1 MGGRVAALCAIVLA
15 GCRINFD
22 EAPLDAPGDTAVPDG
37 DRPAVVGCPA
47 FALFCDDF
55 ELGDL
60 SRWSDTLLQGS
71 ATAIV
76 SGTRVHGGSF
86 ALETRVDPA
95 AMDGGNALA
104 AVMLAPQSTR
114 ALAVRQWINL
124 GVELRNFNIV
134 VELRNTATNEYVAV
148 GGNNSANWVAT
159 EDPGTGAVDHQ
170 TGVATPGLDVWT
182 CVELVYVFTPPSMP
196 RLELYV
202 NDMMVLDDASVY
214 TTPEVDE
221 VRIGIARADLT
232 GFSLFTDDVVIADQR
247 IGCQ

>member
-1 MGGRVAALCAIVLA
+1 MGGRIAVCAIVLA

-22 EAPLDAPGDTAVPDG
+22 AAPLDARDDAETTDG
-37 DRPAVVGCPA
+37 DGPAVADCPS

-55 ELGDL
+55 EGGDL
-60 SRWSDTLLQGS
+60 SRWSRTLQQGP
-71 ATAIV
+71 ATAVV
-76 SGTRVHGGSF
+76 STTRVHDGTF

-95 AMDGGNALA
+95 AMDGGNAAA
-104 AVMLAPQSTR
+104 AVMLAPQSTG

-124 GVELRNFNIV
+124 GAVLRDFNIV
-134 VELRNTATNEYVAV
+134 VEMRNTATNEYVAA
-148 GGNNSANWVAT
+148 GGNNSANWVST

-170 TGVATPGLDVWT
+170 TGVATPALDVWT

-202 NDMMVLDDASVY
+202 NDTMVLDDASVY
-214 TTPEVDE
+214 TTPEFDE
-221 VRIGIARADLT
+221 VRVGIARADQT

>member
-1 MGGRVAALCAIVLA
+1 MRRDAALCAIVLA

-22 EAPLDAPGDTAVPDG
+22 AAPLDARDDAEVTEGDG
-37 DRPAVVGCPA
+37 PAVADCPS

-55 ELGDL
+55 EAGDL
-60 SRWSDTLLQGS
+60 GRWSRTLLQGPAS
-71 ATAIV
+71 AVV
-76 SGTRVHGGSF
+76 SATRVHGGSF

-95 AMDGGNALA
+95 AMDGGNAA
-104 AVMLAPQSTR
+104 PAITFSPQSTGV
-114 ALAVRQWINL
+114 LAVRQWLNL
-124 GVELRNFNIV
+124 DAVLRDFNIV
-134 VELRNTATNEYVAV
+134 VELRNTATNEYVAL
-148 GGNNSANWVAT
+148 GGNNSANWVST

-196 RLELYV
+196 RVELYV
-202 NDMMVLDDASVY
+202 NDTMVLDDASAY
-214 TTPEVDE
+214 LTQELDE
-221 VRIGIARADLT
+221 VRVGIARADMT